1 MSQKTRV
8 WSKCISM
15 SDSYWNEEIE
25 TMSAKAVERLESER
39 LQTQMEY
46 VYAKSAYFRA
56 QFDKANVKPESFK
69 HRTTWK
75 NCLLWKSTRSLIH
88 SWKAIFSVS
97 TNAPLRKISS
107 VFMRPEAPQADPC
120 ESVGQGGTLRTT
132 VKWDHEPFGQM
143 VADPLTW
150 SLNA

>member
-69 HRTTWK
+69 HRNDLEELPFMEKSRLLPQWVK
-75 NCLLWKSTRSLIH
+75 N
-88 SWKAIFSVS
+88 
-97 TNAPLRKISS
+97 
-107 VFMRPEAPQADPC
+107 
-120 ESVGQGGTLRTT
+120 TL
-132 VKWDHEPFGQM
+132 FY
-143 VADPLTW
+143 
-150 SLNA
+150 

>member
-1 MSQKTRV
+1 
-8 WSKCISM
+8 M

-25 TMSAKAVERLESER
+25 TMSTKAVERLESKR

-46 VYAKSAYFRA
+46 VYAKSAYFHA
-56 QFDKANVKPESFK
+56 QFDKANVKPESIK
-69 HRTTWK
+69 HR
-75 NCLLWKSTRSLIH
+75 NDLAELPFMESTRSLIH
-88 SWKAIFSVS
+88 SWKAIFSES